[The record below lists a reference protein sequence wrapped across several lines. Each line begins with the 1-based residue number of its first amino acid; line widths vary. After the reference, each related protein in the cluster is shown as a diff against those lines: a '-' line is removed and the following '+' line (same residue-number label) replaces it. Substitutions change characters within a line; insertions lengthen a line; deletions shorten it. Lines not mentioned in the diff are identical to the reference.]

1 MYTQLFI
8 AALFITAVLV
18 TIQISLLNEYT
29 TQTVYSSN
37 GMPFSNESNG
47 SLMHFTIWM
56 NLKITMLKRYVFAE
70 TEW

>member
-1 MYTQLFI
+1 MYTQLFT
-8 AALFITAVLV
+8 AALFITAVWV

-47 SLMHFTIWM
+47 SLMHFTI
-56 NLKITMLKRYVFAE
+56 
-70 TEW
+70 